1 MTGGEYLFN
10 LMAKSFG
17 ARGLPYH
24 LQPVNVREVME
35 NAYQDIRLKMFGA
48 EGKEWAANA
57 LVLAPGNVEYQNL
70 RELNQRLKDENKRLA
85 EAKEALEV
93 AVEKRTGRPAALLL
107 SKVEEPKP
115 TPSNVVEKAE
125 VVAPMPVIPREPD
138 RLAIKRREVPMS
150 ENKWGRLLRFRA
162 YMRGR
167 AFE

>member
-17 ARGLPYH
+17 AKGQPYH
-24 LQPVNVREVME
+24 LQPIQVREVME

-57 LVLAPGNVEYQNL
+57 LAPGNVEYQNL
-70 RELNQRLKDENKRLA
+70 RELNQRLKDENRRLT
-85 EAKEALEV
+85 EAKEELEV
-93 AVEKRTGRPAALLL
+93 AVENRTGRPAALLL
-107 SKVEEPKP
+107 NPRP
-115 TPSNVVEKAE
+115 TVPSSVVEKQAVAE
-125 VVAPMPVIPREPD
+125 PI
-138 RLAIKRREVPMS
+138 RLTPKESTASVLDRRETPLS
-150 ENKWGRLLRFRA
+150 EKKLGRLMRFRA